1 MKSLQTLYKC
11 DDCGELFTNPSER
24 EFSYDDD
31 YSQRTVKVVEP
42 VCPKCKSSQIK
53 EVSYCELCIFKNH
66 SDCEG
71 DSDIC
76 ESYFRIPIC
85 IKHDS
90 TCKHYKFGGCMNA
103 ECEEMKRFIPRIL
116 KQLEKIMRV

>member
-1 MKSLQTLYKC
+1 MKNLQTLYKC

-31 YSQRTVKVVEP
+31 YTNKTITVVEP

-71 DSDIC
+71 DSNIC
-76 ESYFRIPIC
+76 ESYFSVPIC
-85 IKHDS
+85 IKYAS
-90 TCKHYKFGGCMNA
+90 TCKH
-103 ECEEMKRFIPRIL
+103 
-116 KQLEKIMRV
+116 